1 MVYLKFGLHYTLSMS
16 DSLNKFQQNRFI
28 SALFRPFSAGA
39 ASILLVLAS
48 LLSYVGG
55 LFRDILLGNYF
66 GASGLTDMYNSAFLV
81 PDLIYT
87 LTTAGALSGIF
98 LPVFRSRQL
107 KDAKEGAELAG
118 SFLILSQLFVLV
130 MSVLAFIF
138 MPQILHLMLNTA
150 SSAEIAQITGM
161 SRIMLLS
168 PIIFTISNTFGSI
181 LITFKHYLAYAF
193 SAAFYNIGI
202 LIGLVLFHDSMGI
215 MSGVVGVGIGLALHL
230 GLRLI
235 DYAKLDFGVSF
246 KFWSPGIK
254 DIVKLAVPKT
264 VSLLTWQSS
273 LWFYNI
279 VGYTLVAGSI
289 SAFYYARNI
298 QSFAVSI
305 FGIAIA
311 TSVFPFLVDMKE
323 EGKMDELVSKMHSS
337 ILQILVFTLPA
348 AVGLAILDRQV
359 VDVLLGRGAFDEAD
373 IIMTAGVLF
382 FFAFSIPFESLMH
395 LLSRVYYA
403 FHNTIIPVLIN
414 VLFLVINVGG
424 TYLFASKY
432 GVNSFSIFF
441 TVASVVQIGLL
452 GAFIGRFV
460 KLNWG
465 FLLVRFV
472 KIVVATALMGLVVF
486 LVSSLIEQTELDLI
500 VSILVGVMVY
510 FAALKPMD
518 MIRYTGMNRF
528 MLSLKRVFKR

>member
-1 MVYLKFGLHYTLSMS
+1 MS
-16 DSLNKFQQNRFI
+16 DSLNKFQQNRFV

-98 LPVFRSRQL
+98 LPVFRNRQL
-107 KDAKEGAELAG
+107 KNDKEGGELAG
-118 SFLILSQLFVLV
+118 SFLILSQLLVLG

-138 MPQILHLMLNTA
+138 MPMLLNLMLNTA
-150 SSAEIAQITGM
+150 TANEIAQITQM

-202 LIGLVLFHDSMGI
+202 LIGLIFFHESLGI
-215 MSGVVGVGIGLALHL
+215 MSGVLGVVIGLALHL
-230 GLRLI
+230 GFRLI
-235 DYAKLDFGVSF
+235 DYAKLDFGVKF

-254 DIVKLAVPKT
+254 EVVKLAAPKT
-264 VSLLTWQSS
+264 ISLLTWQSS

-279 VGYTLVAGSI
+279 VGYTLMAGSI

-323 EGKMDELVSKMHSS
+323 EGKIDDLVSKMQSS
-337 ILQILVFTLPA
+337 ILQILVFTVPA
-348 AVGLAILDRQV
+348 AVGLALLDTEV
-359 VDVLLGRGAFDEAD
+359 VEVLLGRGAFDETD
-373 IIMTAGVLF
+373 IILTAGVLF

-395 LLSRVYYA
+395 LFSRVYYA
-403 FHNTIIPVLIN
+403 FHNTVIPVLIN
-414 VLFLVINVGG
+414 ILFLVINVGG
-424 TYLFASKY
+424 TYLFAQEY
-432 GVNSFSIFF
+432 GVNAFSIFF
-441 TVASVVQIGLL
+441 TVASVVQISLL
-452 GAFIGRFV
+452 CMFIGRFV
-460 KLNWG
+460 RLKWG
-465 FLLVRFV
+465 FLLVRFL
-472 KIVVATALMGLVVF
+472 KILLASGVMGVAVYYVNGLINQSELNLVV
-486 LVSSLIEQTELDLI
+486 T
-500 VSILVGVMVY
+500 ILVGVVVY
-510 FAALKPMD
+510 FVVLKPMD

-528 MLSLKRVFKR
+528 MISLKRVFKR